1 MTGVQT
7 CALPIYQDSL
17 YNQAMGA
24 LLAAQWDITRISPV
38 QRELVALWRMEADI
52 NNGGF
57 LQFLGNWGVENHQLP
72 LQALQAIGAPVTQQC
87 LQDMFAVLGRFE
99 DMPEN
104 VDFSDLPA
112 LLTDAEHEQLQE
124 LEEAFWDYPEPL
136 NKLVVMHYGPA
147 Q

>member
-1 MTGVQT
+1 
-7 CALPIYQDSL
+7 
-17 YNQAMGA
+17 
-24 LLAAQWDITRISPV
+24 
-38 QRELVALWRMEADI
+38 
-52 NNGGF
+52 
-57 LQFLGNWGVENHQLP
+57 
-72 LQALQAIGAPVTQQC
+72 
-87 LQDMFAVLGRFE
+87 MFAVLRRFE

-136 NKLVVMHYGPA
+136 SKLLVMHYGPA

>member
-1 MTGVQT
+1 
-7 CALPIYQDSL
+7 
-17 YNQAMGA
+17 
-24 LLAAQWDITRISPV
+24 
-38 QRELVALWRMEADI
+38 
-52 NNGGF
+52 
-57 LQFLGNWGVENHQLP
+57 
-72 LQALQAIGAPVTQQC
+72 
-87 LQDMFAVLGRFE
+87 MFAVLKRFE
-99 DMPEN
+99 ETPEN